1 MIGYTG
7 KGITMK
13 RSIPWR
19 AFFLLVLLAI
29 SVQGC
34 LSTSDNSNQNF
45 KQVNTSNGQTL
56 QVNTSDQALFK
67 GKIYFTQDHV
77 LLLID
82 GSRNVHTLT
91 PRNQDVRDP
100 AVSPD
105 GKRIA
110 FIVRYKYSSDL
121 VYMPAQGGP
130 VRILASGTGHFFQ
143 NNNDFTQDNYIWYS
157 QPAWSENSSTL
168 IFLSDLQK
176 YYDWANYP
184 YGDLGGDFDQ
194 SLFLDMQVFSVPL
207 NNPPPRSVIE
217 NSGIVAYANFGDG
230 GDRDPGYR
238 PHHPYEVIY
247 THYTYD
253 SSRSNQ
259 VIQLFMEDPTM
270 IVKHPEKHYHPGDP
284 GGGYDPG
291 IAITPPNVQNL
302 QPAFSPTGN
311 SIAYIR
317 RIDPTHMGLYVMP
330 VPENI
335 TGDPNNK
342 DVEQKALQPYK
353 QSSLIVQGQFV
364 SQPVWSP
371 DGKQIAYLSY
381 NNNTF
386 DIWLANVSADAK
398 TGAYKMQGNPVQ
410 LTSGGVDGDSRPF
423 WAP

>member
-1 MIGYTG
+1 
-7 KGITMK
+7 MK

-19 AFFLLVLLAI
+19 TFFLLVLLAI
-29 SVQGC
+29 SVQSC
-34 LSTSDNSNQNF
+34 LGIGDNSNQNF

-67 GKIYFTQDHV
+67 GKIYFTQGHV
-77 LLLID
+77 LLVVD

-91 PRNQDVRDP
+91 SRNQDVRDP

-121 VYMPAQGGP
+121 VYMPVQGGSLH
-130 VRILASGTGHFFQ
+130 ILASGTGHFFQ
-143 NNNDFTQDNYIWYS
+143 NNSNFIQDNYIWYA
-157 QPAWSENSSTL
+157 QPAWSENGSTL
-168 IFLSDLQK
+168 IFVSDLQK

-184 YGDLGGDFDQ
+184 FGDLGVDFDQ

-207 NNPPPRSVIE
+207 NNPPPRNVIE

-230 GDRDPGYR
+230 GDRDPSYR
-238 PHHPYEVIY
+238 PHHPYEIIY

-253 SSRSNQ
+253 SSRTNQ

-270 IVKHPEKHYHPGDP
+270 IVNHPERHYHPGDP

-302 QPAFSPTGN
+302 QPAFSPGGN

-317 RIDPTHMGLYVMP
+317 RIDSTHMGLYVMP
-330 VPENI
+330 APENI
-335 TGDPNNK
+335 TSDPNNK
-342 DVEQKALQPYK
+342 DVEQKALQPYNK
-353 QSSLIVQGQFV
+353 SSLIVQGQFI

-398 TGAYKMQGNPVQ
+398 TGMYKMQGNPVQ

>member
-1 MIGYTG
+1 
-7 KGITMK
+7 MK

-19 AFFLLVLLAI
+19 KFFLLVLLAI
-29 SVQGC
+29 TLQGC
-34 LSTSDNSNQNF
+34 LSTGNNSNQNF
-45 KQVNTSNGQTL
+45 KQFNTGNGQTL

-67 GKIYFTQDHV
+67 GKIYFTQNHV
-77 LLLID
+77 LLVID
-82 GSRNVHTLT
+82 GSRNVHNLT

-100 AVSPD
+100 AISPD

-121 VYMPAQGGP
+121 VYMPIQGGSWH
-130 VRILASGTGHFFQ
+130 ILATGTGHFFQ
-143 NNNDFTQDNYIWYS
+143 NSGNFTQDDYIWYA
-157 QPAWSENSSTL
+157 QPAWSENGSTL

-176 YYDWANYP
+176 SFDWANYP
-184 YGDLGGDFDQ
+184 YGDLGADFDQ
-194 SLFLDMQVFSVPL
+194 SLFLDMQVFSIPV

-217 NSGIVAYANFGDG
+217 NSDIVAYANFGDG
-230 GDRDPGYR
+230 GDRDPTYR
-238 PHHPYEVIY
+238 PHHPYEIIY

-253 SSRSNQ
+253 SSRTNQ

-270 IVKHPEKHYHPGDP
+270 IVKHPERHYHPGDP

-291 IAITPPNVQNL
+291 IPITPPNVQSL
-302 QPAFSPTGN
+302 QPAFSPNGD

-317 RIDPTHMGLYVMP
+317 RIDPTHMGLYIMP
-330 VPENI
+330 TPDNI
-335 TGDPNNK
+335 TDDPNNK

-353 QSSLIVQGQFV
+353 QSSLIVGGQFI

-371 DGKQIAYLSY
+371 DGKQIAYLAY

-398 TGAYKMQGNPVQ
+398 TGAYKMQRTPIQ
-410 LTSGGVDGDSRPF
+410 LTSGGVDGDVRPF

>member
-7 KGITMK
+7 KGMTMK
-13 RSIPWR
+13 KSIPWR

-29 SVQGC
+29 SVQSC
-34 LSTSDNSNQNF
+34 LGTGNNSNQNF

-67 GKIYFTQDHV
+67 GKIYFTQGHV

-143 NNNDFTQDNYIWYS
+143 NNNNFTQDNYIWYS

-230 GDRDPGYR
+230 EVRDPVNGPPLQYG
-238 PHHPYEVIY
+238 IKY
-247 THYTYD
+247 THYTND
-253 SSRSNQ
+253 SSELIQ
-259 VIQLFMEDPTM
+259 AIQL
-270 IVKHPEKHYHPGDP
+270 
-284 GGGYDPG
+284 
-291 IAITPPNVQNL
+291 
-302 QPAFSPTGN
+302 
-311 SIAYIR
+311 SIRDHTNCLKY
-317 RIDPTHMGLYVMP
+317 PQ
-330 VPENI
+330 
-335 TGDPNNK
+335 
-342 DVEQKALQPYK
+342 EQ
-353 QSSLIVQGQFV
+353 
-364 SQPVWSP
+364 
-371 DGKQIAYLSY
+371 
-381 NNNTF
+381 
-386 DIWLANVSADAK
+386 
-398 TGAYKMQGNPVQ
+398 
-410 LTSGGVDGDSRPF
+410 
-423 WAP
+423 